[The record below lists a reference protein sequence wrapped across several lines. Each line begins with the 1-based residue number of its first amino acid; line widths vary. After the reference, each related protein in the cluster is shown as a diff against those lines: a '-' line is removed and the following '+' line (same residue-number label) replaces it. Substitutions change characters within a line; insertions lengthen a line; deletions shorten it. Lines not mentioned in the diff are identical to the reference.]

1 MLTDKREIEIIA
13 NARQANVRDPK
24 RSREHF
30 FNIIDDF
37 FDGVELTG
45 MYVDLGPGQYDFGE
59 IVRQQGGDCV
69 GVDFD
74 PAVIELGR
82 FKGFRVV
89 EGNIR
94 QLRDLTVEGGPFD
107 GVFNK
112 FSLNAFWTRDDTEHR
127 QLVDAVANL
136 VASDGW
142 AWIGPWNGVPK
153 AENLE
158 PEEIDRVLSFQRA
171 CFESRGFQVVELT
184 DRLTRRYGIH
194 GAVANNIVFVKNLN
208 WRPTGNR

>member
-1 MLTDKREIEIIA
+1 MACRTLHE
-13 NARQANVRDPK
+13 
-24 RSREHF
+24 
-30 FNIIDDF
+30 NIRRI
-37 FDGVELTG
+37 
-45 MYVDLGPGQYDFGE
+45 GE
-59 IVRQQGGDCV
+59 VAKLFAEGFI
-69 GVDFD
+69 
-74 PAVIELGR
+74 

-94 QLRDLTVEGGPFD
+94 QLSDLVVDGCPFD

-112 FSLNAFWTRDDTEHR
+112 FSLNAFWTRDDADHR

-136 VASDGW
+136 VSSDGW

-153 AENLE
+153 TANLE
-158 PEEIDRVLSFQRA
+158 LEEISRILSFQRA
-171 CFESRGFQVVELT
+171 CFEEHGFQTIELT

-208 WRPTGNR
+208 WRSTGN